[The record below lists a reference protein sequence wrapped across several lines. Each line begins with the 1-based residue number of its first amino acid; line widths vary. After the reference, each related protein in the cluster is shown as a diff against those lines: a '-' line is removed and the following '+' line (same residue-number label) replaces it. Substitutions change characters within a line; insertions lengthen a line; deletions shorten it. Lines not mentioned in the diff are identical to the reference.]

1 MLRSELQIALNDVE
15 VALQEA
21 ADGHEWAADFVSDP
35 QLADLL
41 RELALERRSL
51 AEALG
56 EQLKALGDLPRAP
69 DTDLETVRD
78 LVSRIKAAFS
88 PDERQALLQ
97 DRAVAEANLESRTEA
112 ALARDDLS
120 EDTRALLQATLERA
134 RLAKERMGAITA
146 S

>member
-1 MLRSELQIALNDVE
+1 MLRSELQIALNDVQ

-21 ADGHEWAADFVSDP
+21 ADGHEWAADFVPDP
-35 QLADLL
+35 QLGDLL

-88 PDERQALLQ
+88 PDERQALLD
-97 DRAVAEANLESRTEA
+97 DRAAAEARLEACAETV
-112 ALARDDLS
+112 LARDDLP
-120 EDTRALLQATLERA
+120 EDALALLREILERA
-134 RLAKERMGAITA
+134 RLAKERMGARPA
-146 S
+146 P

>member
-21 ADGHEWAADFVSDP
+21 ADGHEWAADFVADP
-35 QLADLL
+35 EFADLL
-41 RELALERRSL
+41 RQLAGERRGL

-56 EQLKALGDLPRAP
+56 EQLKALGDLPRTP

-88 PDERQALLQ
+88 PDESQALLD
-97 DRAVAEANLESRTEA
+97 DRASAEAHLEACART
-112 ALARDDLS
+112 ALTRDDLS
-120 EDTRALLQATLERA
+120 DETRALLQKILEAA
-134 RLAKERMGAITA
+134 RLAKERMSA
-146 S
+146 SPA

>member
-1 MLRSELQIALNDVE
+1 MLRTELQIALNDVA

-21 ADGHEWAADFVSDP
+21 ADGHEWAADFVPDP

-41 RELALERRSL
+41 RELAGERRSL
-51 AEALG
+51 AAALG

-88 PDERQALLQ
+88 PDERQALLE
-97 DRAVAEANLESRTEA
+97 DRAAAEANLESRVET
-112 ALARDDLS
+112 ALARDDLP
-120 EDTRALLQATLERA
+120 DDARALLREVLERA
-134 RLAKERMGAITA
+134 RLAKERIGAKA
-146 S
+146 AP

>member
-21 ADGHEWAADFVSDP
+21 ADGHEWAADSAPDP

-41 RELALERRSL
+41 RELAGERRAL

-88 PDERQALLQ
+88 PDERQALLD
-97 DRAVAEANLESRTEA
+97 DRAAAEAHLEACARTV
-112 ALARDDLS
+112 LARDDLS
-120 EDTRALLQATLERA
+120 DETRALLQEILERA
-134 RLAKERMGAITA
+134 RQAQKRMGATA

>member
-21 ADGHEWAADFVSDP
+21 ADGHEWAADFVPDP

-41 RELALERRSL
+41 RELAGERRAL

-88 PDERQALLQ
+88 PNERQALLD
-97 DRAVAEANLESRTEA
+97 DRAAAEAHLEACAQSV
-112 ALARDDLS
+112 LARDDLS
-120 EDTRALLQATLERA
+120 DDTRSLLHEILERA
-134 RLAKERMGAITA
+134 RLARERMSAETA
-146 S
+146 P